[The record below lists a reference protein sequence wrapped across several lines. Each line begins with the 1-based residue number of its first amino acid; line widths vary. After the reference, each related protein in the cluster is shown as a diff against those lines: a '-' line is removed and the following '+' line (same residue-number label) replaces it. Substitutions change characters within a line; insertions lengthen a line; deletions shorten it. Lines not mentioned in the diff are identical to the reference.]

1 MEIKKVNLDRQQVGS
16 DYIRSRQD
24 FEYILKAH
32 RSSTNPVWKQP
43 LFYGVVGFA
52 TIASAFFVSLFELN
66 ELEMNIV
73 SEEKPQFDG
82 YSVAVAQNNN
92 IGNYFASPLALEPS
106 TNHFA
111 NVKVAGAEQNRAD
124 LPTSMGI
131 ANDNAEVSKA
141 MNHHSTDGDDKGNS
155 MPTPYIA
162 GIQEGTLNTR
172 QLCDN
177 SGIRTNLHSVEVSTF
192 TIQYFDGVDD
202 QVVQIEGSKIP
213 QHVCQTIEKSGG
225 AQLVFITNV
234 WAKDLE
240 GEVKL
245 PSMNFWVEREG

>member
-1 MEIKKVNLDRQQVGS
+1 
-16 DYIRSRQD
+16 
-24 FEYILKAH
+24 
-32 RSSTNPVWKQP
+32 
-43 LFYGVVGFA
+43 
-52 TIASAFFVSLFELN
+52 
-66 ELEMNIV
+66 
-73 SEEKPQFDG
+73 
-82 YSVAVAQNNN
+82 
-92 IGNYFASPLALEPS
+92 
-106 TNHFA
+106 
-111 NVKVAGAEQNRAD
+111 
-124 LPTSMGI
+124 MGI